1 MQCLIYHR
9 SFDGAIAIYDS
20 KWYIKRLNNIE
31 IDKKKGLFWV
41 VKTQFSVSL
50 KNNVEKTNSQRGM
63 HLNDHRESTLLMTT
77 GKVHLFKGECLL
89 MTTGKV
95 HLFKGECLLM
105 TI

>member
-63 HLNDHRESTLLMTT
+63 HLNDHRESTLIQRGMSFNDNIVGTRVQCSQLDT
-77 GKVHLFKGECLL
+77 VFNYLL
-89 MTTGKV
+89 D
-95 HLFKGECLLM
+95 
-105 TI
+105 